1 MPQRKMR
8 STKTK
13 KRTTRKDVCDICGTK
28 TKSGHVKC
36 SKCGQW
42 KHTKCVKISIKEVE
56 KKGTNAEIVNKTF
69 AENRSFIART
79 KKCSKECHIEIRH

>member
-1 MPQRKMR
+1 MVYNILFDPAGVPFTIEVQDKLPQRKMR
-8 STKTK
+8 PTKNK

-42 KHTKCVKISIKEVE
+42 KHTKCVKISIREAE
-56 KKGTNAEIVNKTF
+56 KRGY
-69 AENRSFIART
+69 
-79 KKCSKECHIEIRH
+79 KCPTCK